1 MTPDGLTATHAR
13 AFAKTRGWS
22 APEFAAL
29 LANPGTILVGDATAF
44 ILGRVTV
51 DEAEVLTLAT
61 DPAHQRRGLARV
73 ALDGFEATA
82 RTAGAKSVILEVA
95 EDNHAAIALYAAAS
109 YVQVGRRPGYY
120 ATQTGNPVAALILQK
135 LL

>member
-1 MTPDGLTATHAR
+1 MTPDTLAATHAR
-13 AFAKTRGWS
+13 AFLATLSWS
-22 APEFAAL
+22 ASEFATL
-29 LANPGTILVGDATAF
+29 MTSPGVILSGDATAF
-44 ILGRVTV
+44 VLGRVTV

-61 DPAHQRRGLARV
+61 DPAHQRRGLART
-73 ALDGFEATA
+73 ALAAFEAKA
-82 RTAGAKSVILEVA
+82 RTVGAKSVFLEVA

>member
-1 MTPDGLTATHAR
+1 MTPDTLAATHAR
-13 AFAKTRGWS
+13 AFVATRGWS
-22 APEFAAL
+22 ASEFAAL
-29 LANPGTILVGDATAF
+29 MTSPGVILSGDATAF
-44 ILGRVTV
+44 VVGRVTV

-61 DPAHQRRGLARV
+61 DPAHQRRGLART
-73 ALDGFEATA
+73 ALATFEAQA
-82 RTAGAKSVILEVA
+82 RAARAKTVFLEVA

-120 ATQTGNPVAALILQK
+120 ATQTGNRVAALILQK